1 MISMVV
7 LKLESYACQWLRF
20 WEMYLL
26 SKIRQK
32 YNHISVLRNYC
43 IHSSCCSAA
52 PQTNMES
59 PHFFQNFYN
68 IQNQSLKFNKNPS
81 RFFVYTPVDDLHW
94 DLIRDFN
101 NFLVLSRLT
110 NNGSF
115 SFVKEVLCIRITTDS
130 TFPLPTPM
138 SRDGFHRIFKH
149 TSLNAWRLLRY
160 GVSPPPAR
168 VTRPVFW
175 SRIRL
180 SLIPVLFK
188 ILCNELASGLK
199 SNGSFSRAEN
209 KSIKTALWES

>member
-1 MISMVV
+1 M
-7 LKLESYACQWLRF
+7 
-20 WEMYLL
+20 
-26 SKIRQK
+26 
-32 YNHISVLRNYC
+32 RNFC
-43 IHSSCCSAA
+43 IHSSCCCSSNEYDGE
-52 PQTNMES
+52 P
-59 PHFFQNFYN
+59 PFFSKFYN
-68 IQNQSLKFNKNPS
+68 IHNQSLKFDKNAS

-115 SFVKEVLCIRITTDS
+115 SFVKEILCIRITTDS

-138 SRDGFHRIFKH
+138 SRDGFHHIFKH

-160 GVSPPPAR
+160 GVSRPPAR
-168 VTRPVFW
+168 VTLSVFW

-188 ILCNELASGLK
+188 MLCNELASGLK

-209 KSIKTALWES
+209 KSIKRALWER